1 MNAGVLFEA
10 ALLSPVLQ
18 AAFGNADPFGQL
30 GSTLLAESLAR
41 RDNVFARLVERA
53 VGGSS

>member
-1 MNAGVLFEA
+1 MNAGILFEA

-18 AAFGNADPFGQL
+18 AAFGNADPFGQF
-30 GSTLLAESLAR
+30 GSTLMAESLAR
-41 RDNVFARLVERA
+41 RDDAFARLVERA

>member
-18 AAFGNADPFGQL
+18 SAFGNTDPFGQL
-30 GSTLLAESLAR
+30 GSTLMAESLAR
-41 RDNVFARLVERA
+41 RDDAFARLVERA